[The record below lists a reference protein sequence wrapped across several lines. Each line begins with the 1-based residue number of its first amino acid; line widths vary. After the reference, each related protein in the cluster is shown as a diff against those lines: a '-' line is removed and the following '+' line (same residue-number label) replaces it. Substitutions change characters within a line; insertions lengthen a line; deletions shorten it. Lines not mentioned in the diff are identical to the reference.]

1 MSEARAL
8 RAAGGQSSHSPFI
21 SVITA
26 TLNAAALLHFT
37 IDSLRAQTFL
47 DFEWIV
53 VDGAS
58 TDATVNL
65 LRGCD
70 DVVTVLISEPDA
82 GIYDAW
88 NKACG
93 QACGEWLLFLGAGD
107 ELASADTLE
116 MCAAHLRVVGPSM
129 TLVYGRQVLL
139 SPQTRSVI
147 GVFGAPWEAIRGKW
161 EIGRPALPPHGATFH
176 RKALFVDASPFDL
189 RFPIAADS
197 HFLLRNIRQ
206 CPPAFMPRD
215 VTRSPLGGVSLR
227 LDTARKV
234 GREIAAINRDLGL
247 RPPFWHRLGDILRLV
262 VISVVSVLRPSVAH
276 GIADLA
282 RRIIGK
288 SARWTPP

>member
-1 MSEARAL
+1 VSEPCL
-8 RAAGGQSSHSPFI
+8 I
-21 SVITA
+21 TVVTA
-26 TLNAAALLHFT
+26 TFNAADQLPYTLASMRQQSFR
-37 IDSLRAQTFL
+37 DV
-47 DFEWIV
+47 EWLV
-53 VDGAS
+53 VDGGSA
-58 TDATVNL
+58 DGTVEL
-65 LRGCD
+65 LRENAD
-70 DVVTVLISEPDA
+70 LVNWWISEPDR

-88 NKACG
+88 NKACSH
-93 QACGEWLLFLGAGD
+93 ARGEWLLFLGAGD
-107 ELASADTLE
+107 ELAGADTLE
-116 MCAAHLRVVGPSM
+116 MCAAHLRVVGTSM

-147 GVFGAPWEAIRGKW
+147 EVFGAPWEAIRRKW

-176 RKALFVDASPFDL
+176 RKALFVDAPPFDL

-197 HFLLRNIRQ
+197 HFLLRHIRQ
-206 CPPAFMPRD
+206 CPPAFIPLD

-262 VISVVSVLRPSVAH
+262 VISVISALRPSVAH

-282 RRIIGK
+282 RRAVGK
-288 SARWTPP
+288 PARWTVR